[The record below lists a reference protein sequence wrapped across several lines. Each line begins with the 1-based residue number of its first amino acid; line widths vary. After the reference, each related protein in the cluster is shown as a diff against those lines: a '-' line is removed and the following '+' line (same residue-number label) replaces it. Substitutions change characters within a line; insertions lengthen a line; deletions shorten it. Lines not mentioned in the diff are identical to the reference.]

1 MKTKFKFSAAVVSLA
16 LSAGTSA
23 STITI
28 ETGFSAAGSQIDAAA
43 YQSVVNAAIAIPSA
57 GYGAATVAIYDNISN
72 QSLFL
77 GGSSTDIAFKS
88 TVDFY
93 VSAANAGA
101 WQIRAGV
108 DFGHGGAIFV
118 DGLAYDFKTNDMW
131 WNGSYSDSSQYLSI
145 NTLNLAV
152 GNHTLNLYGLEGCC
166 DSYQQAQF
174 RIGSAVDFTT
184 FSTSDSLSP
193 IPEPETYAL
202 LLAGLG
208 LLGFMSQCRKQNT

>member
-1 MKTKFKFSAAVVSLA
+1 MRTMLKFSTVVMSLA
-16 LSAGTSA
+16 LFGAANA

-28 ETGFSAAGSQIDAAA
+28 ETGFSAAGFQIDAAA
-43 YQSVVNAAIAIPSA
+43 YQSVVDAAIAIPSV
-57 GYGAATVAIYDNISN
+57 GYGTATVAIYDNISN
-72 QSLFL
+72 QSLFP

-145 NTLNLAV
+145 NTLNLAA
-152 GNHTLNLYGLEGCC
+152 GNHTLNL
-166 DSYQQAQF
+166 
-174 RIGSAVDFTT
+174 
-184 FSTSDSLSP
+184 
-193 IPEPETYAL
+193 
-202 LLAGLG
+202 
-208 LLGFMSQCRKQNT
+208 

>member
-88 TVDFY
+88 TVDFTY
-93 VSAANAGA
+93 PQQMLAHGKFVQALILVTAAL
-101 WQIRAGV
+101 
-108 DFGHGGAIFV
+108 F
-118 DGLAYDFKTNDMW
+118 
-131 WNGSYSDSSQYLSI
+131 LSM
-145 NTLNLAV
+145 A
-152 GNHTLNLYGLEGCC
+152 
-166 DSYQQAQF
+166 
-174 RIGSAVDFTT
+174 
-184 FSTSDSLSP
+184 
-193 IPEPETYAL
+193 
-202 LLAGLG
+202 
-208 LLGFMSQCRKQNT
+208 